1 MRRSIVFLLLL
12 AQILHGFSSSSSELS
27 ETSLSYPNRRV
38 SKLFNS
44 LLPPT
49 PPPPPPKADLG
60 VVAALDGTIYLVDSK
75 LGKIRWSFSSGR
87 PIYSSY
93 QASTNQNNDSEFYID
108 VGKDWELYWHSK
120 RSGETEKLPLSAE
133 EYIRSTPYIT
143 EDGGVI
149 LGAKNTTVFLVD
161 ARSGTVVHTYGS
173 DDSRSTVGFHSAEE
187 KIVPRANSSEALV
200 KSVSQNLKK
209 VRRLVY
215 VMRTDYELLYHSP
228 NSKEVL
234 WNVKF
239 AHIEAE
245 FRCQRTENSF
255 SMYPFQLGNELTAEF
270 FTDAELPLP
279 CQTEVSVYQLRDNNF
294 IETLSI
300 LGKVGGLLSLPA
312 AKQYPSVVSG
322 KKLPLALPDG
332 QNSLVLAGK
341 KLPLALPDGQ
351 NGHVLALPQSE
362 NENPRMLEGGS
373 VSEINNPSIFAETT
387 KGSYFESII
396 ALFIS
401 LVSIIGFFFYRS
413 KQSKLN
419 KQVEELKVQVGVSK
433 KKKSRRLGNN
443 KNNANSEKMQKVI
456 SHETKRG
463 DPSGPPH
470 FEGNDKKFLLT
481 FNNVVDAR
489 IDGRRIG
496 KLIVSNKEIAKGS
509 NGTVVLE
516 GIYDGR
522 PVAVKR
528 LVQTH
533 HDVALKEIQ
542 NLIASDRHPNIVRWY
557 GVEFDQDFVYLSLER
572 CTCSLSDL
580 IYVFSGSFQSQE
592 MTKYQDFNLSDEFT
606 IRLRA
611 LMENNKDVEL
621 WKENGHPS
629 AQLLKLM
636 RDMVS
641 GVSHLHELGII
652 HRDLKPPNVLII
664 TERSL
669 CAKLSDMGISKRLLG
684 DMSTLTQNAT
694 GYGSSGWQ
702 APEQLLHGR
711 QTRAVDLF
719 SLGCVLFF
727 CLTGGRHPYGDSF
740 ERDVNIVNDRKD
752 LFLVENIPE
761 AVDLFSRLLDPNPD
775 MRPRAQDVLYHPL
788 FWSSETRLS
797 FLRDVSDRVEL
808 EDRESDSE
816 LLKVLEGIAPVAL
829 NGKWDEKMEAA
840 FINNIGRYRRYK
852 YDSIRDL
859 LRVVRNKSNHYREL
873 PRDIQELLGPIP
885 EGFYDY
891 FCSRFPK
898 LLIEV
903 YNVVYR
909 YCNGE
914 EFLQKYIASDRRL

>member
-1 MRRSIVFLLLL
+1 MRLSIGFLLLF
-12 AQILHGFSSSSSELS
+12 APILHGLSSSSELS
-27 ETSLSYPNRRV
+27 ETSLSYPNPRV
-38 SKLFNS
+38 SKLFSS
-44 LLPPT
+44 LLTPSPL
-49 PPPPPPKADLG
+49 PPPPQPSSKADFG
-60 VVAALDGTIYLVDSK
+60 VVADWDGTISLVDSK
-75 LGKIRWSFSSGR
+75 LGEIRWSFSSGR

-93 QASTNQNNDSEFYID
+93 QASINQNNDSEFYID

-120 RSGETEKLPLSAE
+120 RSGKVEKLPLSVE
-133 EYIRSTPYIT
+133 EYIRSSPYIT

-149 LGAKNTTVFLVD
+149 VGAKNTTVFVVD
-161 ARSGTVVHTYGS
+161 AKSGTVVYTYGS
-173 DDSRSTVGFHSAEE
+173 VDSRSTVGFQSAEE
-187 KIVPRANSSEALV
+187 KNVNSSKALV
-200 KSVSQNLKK
+200 KSVSQNSKK
-209 VRRLVY
+209 VRHLVY
-215 VMRTDYELLYHSP
+215 VMRTDYELLYYSP
-228 NSKEVL
+228 NSEEAL

-245 FRCQRTENSF
+245 FRCQGTENSLGR
-255 SMYPFQLGNELTAEF
+255 YPFELGNELTAQNF
-270 FTDAELPLP
+270 GDDELPLQ
-279 CQTEVSVYQLRDNNF
+279 CQTKVPVYQLRDNNF
-294 IETLSI
+294 IGK
-300 LGKVGGLLSLPA
+300 LGGFLYPPPA
-312 AKQYPSVVSG
+312 VNQYPPLMLDD
-322 KKLPLALPDG
+322 KTLPRAPPDSQIGNMVALLE
-332 QNSLVLAGK
+332 S
-341 KLPLALPDGQ
+341 
-351 NGHVLALPQSE
+351 
-362 NENPRMLEGGS
+362 PRMLEGGS
-373 VSEINNPSIFAETT
+373 VHEINNPSTFAEIT
-387 KGSYFESII
+387 KASYVQSII

-401 LVSIIGFFFYRS
+401 LLSIIGVFFSRS

-419 KQVEELKVQVGVSK
+419 KQVEELKVQAGMSK

-443 KNNANSEKMQKVI
+443 KNNAKSEQMQKSI
-456 SHETKRG
+456 SHESKSG

-481 FNNVVDAR
+481 FNNVVDGR
-489 IDGRRIG
+489 LDGRRIG
-496 KLIVSNKEIAKGS
+496 KLVVSNKEIAKGS

-542 NLIASDRHPNIVRWY
+542 NLIASDQHPNIVRWY

-580 IYVFSGSFQSQE
+580 IYVFSGSFESQE
-592 MTKYQDFNLSDEFT
+592 MTNYRDSNLSDEFT

-611 LMENNKDVEL
+611 IMENNKSVEL

-641 GVSHLHELGII
+641 GVCHLHELGII
-652 HRDLKPPNVLII
+652 HRDVKPHNVLIK
-664 TERSL
+664 TEKSL
-669 CAKLSDMGISKRLLG
+669 YAKLSDMGISKRLLG
-684 DMSTLTQNAT
+684 DMSSLTQNAT

-711 QTRAVDLF
+711 QTRAVDIF
-719 SLGCVLFF
+719 GLGCVLFF
-727 CLTGGRHPYGDSF
+727 CLTGGRHPYGDNF

-761 AVDLFSRLLDPNPD
+761 AVDLFSHLLDPNPD

-788 FWSSETRLS
+788 FWTSEMRLS

-808 EDRESDSE
+808 EDREGDSE
-816 LLKVLEGIAPVAL
+816 LLKELEGIAPLAL

-859 LRVVRNKSNHYREL
+859 LRVIRNKSNHYREL
-873 PRDIQELLGPIP
+873 PQDIQELLGTIP

-891 FCSRFPK
+891 FSSRFPK
-898 LLIEV
+898 LLMEV

-909 YCNGE
+909 YCNEE
-914 EFLQKYIASDRRL
+914 EFLQKYIGSDQV